1 MPAKNT
7 RAPRATIYSEKTI
20 QQLNLFLKAKV
31 AEVWRLQRAGKLPFA
46 KKLPK
51 MIVETSDLILILGK
65 TERTAQRHMAR
76 IRKKLG
82 KKKGEY
88 VSVNEFCKATGL
100 DKLTVQQA
108 LDLCPLH
115 ELRREEI

>member
-1 MPAKNT
+1 MPGKN
-7 RAPRATIYSEKTI
+7 PRATIYSEKII
-20 QQLNLFLKAKV
+20 QQLNLVIKAKV
-31 AEVWRLQRAGKLPFA
+31 AEVRRLQHDGILPYA
-46 KKLPK
+46 KKHPK

-88 VSVNEFCKATGL
+88 VSVKDFIKVTGL
-100 DKLTVQQA
+100 DEFTVQQA

-115 ELRREEI
+115 ELRKEQI